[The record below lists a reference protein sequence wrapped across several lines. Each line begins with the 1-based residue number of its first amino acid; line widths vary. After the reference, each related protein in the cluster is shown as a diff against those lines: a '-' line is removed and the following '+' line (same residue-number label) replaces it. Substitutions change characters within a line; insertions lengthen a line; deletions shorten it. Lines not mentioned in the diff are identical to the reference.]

1 VRERMF
7 RAPETGILDVKKP
20 GRTGF
25 LIKSKFN

>member
-1 VRERMF
+1 MF

-25 LIKSKFN
+25 LIKAKFN